1 MARRLPML
9 LLGLGFAILLGWYV
23 VSTQRVLAE
32 LRREAARSGQ
42 MYARIFKA
50 LSDTSERSNADA
62 LFDLAKHIREM
73 GVPVV
78 VTDPK
83 GQPRYTANIPFNAP
97 LDGPRM
103 KAYVDELDAENPPVI
118 EPGIGIVHIGNTP
131 LVEGLRIIPIL
142 QVILLAFLFGA
153 SIFTLR
159 TRAHADRERV
169 WAGMARE
176 SAHQLGTPLS
186 SLSGWVELLRE
197 RDEAGASSSLLD
209 HMQSDL
215 ERLERVAHRFER
227 IGRPPRADPVDT
239 AELMQRVA
247 AYFRVR
253 VPSLAHTVTVCAEVE
268 ALELGGAELIRADQ
282 SSGAEGA
289 ASTRRGAALVVQGD
303 SVLMEWA
310 LEAIVKNAIDALA
323 GRGGRVDLT
332 AAPYPEGGVRLR
344 ISDDGPGVPPKIR
357 KQIFQPGFSTKQRG
371 WGIGLSLAKR
381 IIEENHGGRLA
392 LIPSDRGATFE
403 IILP

>member
-1 MARRLPML
+1 MARRLPTI
-9 LLGLGFAILLGWYV
+9 LLGLGFAVLLGWYV

-50 LSDTSERSNADA
+50 LSDTSELASADA
-62 LFDLAKHIREM
+62 LFDLARHIRDM

-78 VTDPK
+78 VTDPH
-83 GQPRYTANIPFNAP
+83 GNPRDTANIPFTAP
-97 LDGPRM
+97 LNGPRM
-103 KAYVDELDAENPPVI
+103 RAYVDQLDAENPPVI

-142 QVILLAFLFGA
+142 QVILLVFLIGA

-197 RDEAGASSSLLD
+197 RDEAAESSSLLD

-215 ERLERVAHRFER
+215 VRLERVAHRFER
-227 IGRPPRADPVDT
+227 IGRPPKAEPVDA

-247 AYFRVR
+247 AYFRAR

-268 ALELGGAELIRADQ
+268 AGDL
-282 SSGAEGA
+282 S
-289 ASTRRGAALVVQGD
+289 VQGD
-303 SVLMEWA
+303 SVLLEWA

-332 AAPYPEGGVRLR
+332 ASPFPEGGVRLR
-344 ISDDGPGVPPKIR
+344 ISDDGPGVPAKIR

-392 LIPSDRGATFE
+392 LVPSGQGDRGATFE